1 MEIEVSGSIIHY
13 EDDGLKELPP
23 VLLWNGASCTLRMW
37 DFIVEDLKTEYRF
50 IRFDIRGTG
59 SSIYQNTAPSLFSLE
74 QYGKDANCV
83 LEQLQI
89 DKVTIWSMAWG
100 SRAAIAYC
108 SRNQDRVNNAV
119 LHDAS
124 IAKADPTAQKEGAK
138 AAVEKQISKGLKKF
152 EKPANY
158 NFNHQPELVSTAL
171 AAAASF
177 DLPSA
182 IKKLSMPVLLVT
194 GDHDPNLA
202 STREIHETLTNSSLK
217 VLENVGHGS
226 ILQRPDLCINSFREF
241 QLAQTQSEK
250 SVDKR
255 H

>member
-13 EDDGLKELPP
+13 EDDGPKELPP

-59 SSIYQNTAPSLFSLE
+59 SSIYQNTVPSLFSLE
-74 QYGKDANCV
+74 QYNKDANCV

-89 DKVTIWSMAWG
+89 DKVIVWSMAWG

-124 IAKADPTAQKEGAK
+124 ITKADPTAQKEGAK

-158 NFNHQPELVSTAL
+158 NLNNQPELVSTAL
-171 AAAASF
+171 AAAGSF

-226 ILQRPDLCINSFREF
+226 VLQRPDLCINSFREF